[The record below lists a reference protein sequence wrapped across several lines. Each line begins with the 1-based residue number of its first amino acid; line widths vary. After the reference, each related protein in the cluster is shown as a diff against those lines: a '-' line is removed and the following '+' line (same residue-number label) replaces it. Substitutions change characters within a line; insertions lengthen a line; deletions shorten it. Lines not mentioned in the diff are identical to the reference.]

1 MRLHLQILTLLGFIA
16 VSQVDASAQN
26 TEDFRANTSRLLA
39 HAFTDS
45 IPDADRIDLYH
56 ITGIVE
62 RDKKNGAGFE
72 LAGKDVSFVVSSK
85 KTLRGKN
92 CQKIIAAWR
101 RLRIPDG
108 SGGAFCHTPPYGIR
122 FYRGND
128 VLLETT
134 ICWECHNFYMPT
146 IDQNTGGLRLSLQS
160 VEDKGNRL
168 FEVLNEIIPINID
181 KNKGSRTKP

>member
-1 MRLHLQILTLLGFIA
+1 MRLHLNILTLIGFIA
-16 VSQVDASAQN
+16 ISPIGASAQSN
-26 TEDFRANTSRLLA
+26 EDFRANAARLLL

-45 IPDADRIDLYH
+45 VPDADRIDLFH
-56 ITGIVE
+56 ITGAVE
-62 RDKKNGAGFE
+62 RDKNNGDVFEIAGD
-72 LAGKDVSFVVSSK
+72 DVSFVVASR

-92 CQKIIAAWR
+92 CKKIIDAWR
-101 RLRIPDG
+101 RLQIPKG
-108 SGGAFCHTPPYGIR
+108 PGGAFCHTPPYGIR

-146 IDQNTGGLRLSLQS
+146 IDQDTGVLRLSLQS

-168 FEVLNEIIPINID
+168 FQVLNEIIPINSD
-181 KNKGSRTKP
+181 KKKASRTMP